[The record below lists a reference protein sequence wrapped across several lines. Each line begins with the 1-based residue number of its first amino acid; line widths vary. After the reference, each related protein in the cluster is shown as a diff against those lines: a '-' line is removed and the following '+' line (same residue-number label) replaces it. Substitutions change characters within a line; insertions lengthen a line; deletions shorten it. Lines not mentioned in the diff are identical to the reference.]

1 MVNYVSWE
9 KIYAMENY
17 IIKMNAKR
25 NRKSYKEGL
34 SLFSKKKKK
43 KWWIYSI
50 VSEIRRNSGQMLVR

>member
-43 KWWIYSI
+43 M
-50 VSEIRRNSGQMLVR
+50 VDL